1 MSGVL
6 AFFRSFRPGAVNLWQ
21 RVLTAFPLREQTAR
35 ACTKHLLRLCHQ
47 VSVMAEK
54 LRLVLCGLEIY
65 LYPRP
70 VPFKG
75 KPRQS
80 IRDIYGWL
88 G

>member
-65 LYPRP
+65 LYPHA
-70 VPFKG
+70 VLFK
-75 KPRQS
+75 KMAEQMVFAS
-80 IRDIYGWL
+80 
-88 G
+88 